1 MRRPTVVGNWK
12 MNASFEQTSSLLA
25 GLAEVWA
32 GVHQAEVAVCP
43 PFPYLAK
50 AAELLEQSNIAFG
63 AQDVSQHAA
72 GPYTGQVSVE
82 MLLEL
87 GCKYV
92 IVGHSERRE
101 YQGESSALVAEKFE
115 SAIEKGLIPILCVGE
130 TLEEREK
137 ALTFD
142 IVGQQLHA
150 VIGRCGLGG
159 VAKGIVAY
167 EPVWAIG
174 TGRSATP
181 EMAQEVHAY
190 IREVL
195 GPEGEHTAILYGG
208 SVKPDSAPA
217 LFAQQDIDGALV
229 GGASLKV
236 GDFLEIC
243 RAADQT

>member
-12 MNASFEQTSSLLA
+12 MNASVESAEALLNGLSS
-25 GLAEVWA
+25 GWE
-32 GVHQAEVAVCP
+32 GVHRAEVAVCP

-50 AAELLEQSNIAFG
+50 VSEVLEQSNIAFG
-63 AQDVSQHAA
+63 GQDLSEHQDGAF
-72 GPYTGQVSVE
+72 TGQISAE
-82 MLLEL
+82 MLLDF

-92 IVGHSERRE
+92 IVGHSERRD
-101 YQGESSALVAEKFE
+101 YQGESSLLVAKKFQ
-115 SAIEKGLIPILCVGE
+115 AAVAKGLMPILCVGE
-130 TLEEREK
+130 TLEQREQEK
-137 ALTFD
+137 TFD
-142 IVGQQLHA
+142 VVGQQLRA
-150 VIGRCGLGG
+150 VIELCGLAG

-174 TGRSATP
+174 TGKSATP

-208 SVKPDSAPA
+208 SVKPETAVS
-217 LFAQQDIDGALV
+217 LFSQQDIDGALV

-236 GDFLEIC
+236 DDFLAIC
-243 RAADQT
+243 RAAD

>member
-12 MNASFEQTSSLLA
+12 MNTNLDEVAALLSA
-25 GLAEVWA
+25 LSEGWA

-43 PFPYLAK
+43 PYVYIPK
-50 AAELLEQSNIAFG
+50 AAEMLEQSNIAFG
-63 AQDVSQHAA
+63 AQDLSAQASGA
-72 GPYTGQVSVE
+72 YTGQVSAD
-82 MLLEL
+82 MLHDF

-101 YQGESSALVAEKFE
+101 YQAESSELVAEKFE
-115 SAIEKGLIPILCVGE
+115 AATKGDLIPILCVGE
-130 TLEEREK
+130 TLEDREK
-137 ALTFD
+137 ENTFEV
-142 IVGQQLHA
+142 IGQQLRA
-150 VIGRCGLGG
+150 VIDRCGLAG
-159 VAKGIVAY
+159 VAKGVVAY

-208 SVKPDSAPA
+208 SVKPDSAEA
-217 LFAQQDIDGALV
+217 LFAQRDIDGALV
-229 GGASLKV
+229 GGAALNAS
-236 GDFLEIC
+236 DFLAIC
-243 RAADQT
+243 RAAE